1 MTDLVNISIPT
12 AAGYAVLGYLV
23 VFLGLVMLMC
33 VIFVMGRVMHK
44 ETPKAAPAAAAPAAP
59 IRIFMPV
66 LFIPT
71 ASQIIVLPFRPPRR
85 GFFPAS
91 RPEIAFPHFMA

>member
-44 ETPKAAPAAAAPAAP
+44 ETPKAAPAAAAPAAAAP
-59 IRIFMPV
+59 AAPAAKADPAKREFTVDGTHLNERGDRIFADV
-66 LFIPT
+66 LLTGIQTP
-71 ASQIIVLPFRPPRR
+71 
-85 GFFPAS
+85 
-91 RPEIAFPHFMA
+91 

>member
-44 ETPKAAPAAAAPAAP
+44 ETPKAAPAAAAPVEHKGALGQRVREGVEQLVHVGVDRA
-59 IRIFMPV
+59 
-66 LFIPT
+66 
-71 ASQIIVLPFRPPRR
+71 
-85 GFFPAS
+85 GH
-91 RPEIAFPHFMA
+91 E